1 MWVWWKSVCVY
12 VYQSCCKNLT
22 ASSIIQRSFW
32 VYLVC
37 SAQFPRLC
45 ASAGPWLWEDETCF
59 LSSFIVLSLSLTL
72 STLSI
77 SCFHLFTFFIFFK
90 SSDLCLAKW
99 AVLHC
104 WRIRS
109 QQHVDQ
115 VNHNADVPALYNSG
129 SQKIIIFIMFNLSM
143 ISLISISNVWTKKC
157 PKKNFWCPFYFLVLF
172 NRHTETF
179 RYLVYGLHGPR
190 LTADINIWEAST
202 TDNLL

>member
-1 MWVWWKSVCVY
+1 MWVWWKSVCVF

-143 ISLISISNVWTKKC
+143 IFLISILNVWTKKC
-157 PKKNFWCPFYFLVLF
+157 QTFDVLF
-172 NRHTETF
+172 IF
-179 RYLVYGLHGPR
+179 LSC
-190 LTADINIWEAST
+190 LTDTRKPLDI
-202 TDNLL
+202 

>member
-1 MWVWWKSVCVY
+1 MWWKSVCVF

-143 ISLISISNVWTKKC
+143 IFLISILNVWTKKC
-157 PKKNFWCPFYFLVLF
+157 QTFDVLF
-172 NRHTETF
+172 IF
-179 RYLVYGLHGPR
+179 LSC
-190 LTADINIWEAST
+190 LTDTRKPLDI
-202 TDNLL
+202 

>member
-1 MWVWWKSVCVY
+1 M
-12 VYQSCCKNLT
+12 
-22 ASSIIQRSFW
+22 
-32 VYLVC
+32 
-37 SAQFPRLC
+37 
-45 ASAGPWLWEDETCF
+45 
-59 LSSFIVLSLSLTL
+59 
-72 STLSI
+72 
-77 SCFHLFTFFIFFK
+77 
-90 SSDLCLAKW
+90 AKW

-143 ISLISISNVWTKKC
+143 IFLISISNVWTKKC

-179 RYLVYGLHGPR
+179 RYLVYSLHGPR

-202 TDNLL
+202 TDNLLQQLIYFLVIEWIINRPSNREDNNLDNSYSWCAVWFDPVWYLCFLQYILFIICYSFLYLIFCVAWSFQENNTQNYLFNNLYIKKNSSIRVL

>member
-1 MWVWWKSVCVY
+1 MWVWWKSVCVF

-59 LSSFIVLSLSLTL
+59 LSSFIVLFLSLTL

-77 SCFHLFTFFIFFK
+77 SCFHLFTFLFFFK

-143 ISLISISNVWTKKC
+143 IFLISILNVWTKKC
-157 PKKNFWCPFYFLVLF
+157 QTFDVLF
-172 NRHTETF
+172 IF
-179 RYLVYGLHGPR
+179 LSC
-190 LTADINIWEAST
+190 LTDTLKPLDI
-202 TDNLL
+202 

>member
-1 MWVWWKSVCVY
+1 MWVWWKSVCVF

-129 SQKIIIFIMFNLSM
+129 SQKIIILSCSIFPWFPWLASQMFGPKS
-143 ISLISISNVWTKKC
+143 VQKKT
-157 PKKNFWCPFYFLVLF
+157 FAVLF
-172 NRHTETF
+172 IF
-179 RYLVYGLHGPR
+179 LSC
-190 LTADINIWEAST
+190 LTDTRKPLDI
-202 TDNLL
+202 

>member
-1 MWVWWKSVCVY
+1 MAVGGWDMLP
-12 VYQSCCKNLT
+12 QFIH
-22 ASSIIQRSFW
+22 SS
-32 VYLVC
+32 
-37 SAQFPRLC
+37 
-45 ASAGPWLWEDETCF
+45 
-59 LSSFIVLSLSLTL
+59 LSLSLTL

-77 SCFHLFTFFIFFK
+77 SCFHLFTFLFFFK

-143 ISLISISNVWTKKC
+143 ISLISISNVWTEKC